1 MEIIKRI
8 ISFFIFFFIGI
19 YFISATE
26 LDLYSE
32 RYILYNMNDNR
43 VIDELK
49 SHEEVSM
56 ASLTK
61 IMTVILAIENETNY
75 DKKVIIKSEMID
87 DIAWDVAIAGFKAG
101 EVLTYDDL
109 LYGAMLPSGA
119 DAVQALA
126 HTVSGNRKDFVKLMN
141 DKVKEL
147 GLKNTRFE
155 NVVGLYSKDN
165 YSSAYDMAQILI
177 YALKNEK
184 FKEVFTTR
192 EYTFSNGKKTM
203 STISHYNKNSNID
216 VSFITGSKTGYIS
229 DAGYCLASTATLNG
243 VDYLLVTLNAFDDVS
258 APHIKD
264 ANKAYT
270 YYDKNYKY
278 MNIVSKDDV
287 IVKLK
292 TIYAKEEE
300 ISIPAQYESEY
311 YLKKSFD
318 KKDLVYEYDGL
329 NEVSYF
335 TPKGT
340 LLGNV
345 KIKYNDEVLDEFE
358 LYYNE
363 VLSFSLLSFLWIN
376 KLYVVI
382 GIVVLFF
389 LLFVIGACV
398 KRKRRKR
405 KK

>member
-87 DIAWDVAIAGFKAG
+87 DIAWDVAVAGFKAG
-101 EVLTYDDL
+101 DVVTFNDL

-126 HTVSGNRKDFVKLMN
+126 HVVSGNREDFVKLMN
-141 DKVKEL
+141 NKVLEL
-147 GLKNTRFE
+147 GLENTHFE

-335 TPKGT
+335 TAKGT